1 MNCKTISIPILKSKA
16 NVKMKITPSKNV
28 LKWLKKL
35 QPELTIIFEKLKDN
49 DLLYKTSREH
59 MTCRLNK
66 FLKIHSLQYS
76 KNVTSHSFRITIITN
91 IIEHCGIETAK
102 EVVGHASISST
113 QLYNRSNLNSNTQKQ
128 IFDKINPIQFLD
140 EK

>member
-59 MTCRLNK
+59 MTCRLNNNN
-66 FLKIHSLQYS
+66 H
-76 KNVTSHSFRITIITN
+76 
-91 IIEHCGIETAK
+91 
-102 EVVGHASISST
+102 
-113 QLYNRSNLNSNTQKQ
+113 
-128 IFDKINPIQFLD
+128 
-140 EK
+140 